1 MRRLMVLTC
10 VLFAFAAFPATVSA
24 SSGAATPFKAGF
36 SAPMPDGGSAD
47 FTCSGAHIVNKTV
60 KDSETCLITGDTNGF
75 VAGTYFG
82 NPTADIPALGPV
94 QWFSDF
100 NGVQAS
106 SFIATF
112 VDNGDR
118 TWTMYIVAYYT

>member
-1 MRRLMVLTC
+1 MRRLMVVTV
-10 VLFAFAAFPATVSA
+10 VLFAFAAFPATAWA
-24 SSGAATPFKAGF
+24 SNGAATPFKASF
-36 SAPMPDGGSAD
+36 SAATPDGLAD
-47 FTCSGAHIVNKTV
+47 FTCSGAHIVNKTI
-60 KDSETCLITGDTNGF
+60 KDSETCLVTGDTNGF